1 VPTPSSLS
9 PPPAPLPPPGECG
22 LDFNRNFSPPDV
34 QIAWF
39 ERQVA
44 LAMELR
50 KPLFM
55 HCRDAGAKFA
65 EVLRAAADAR
75 ARGGGGGGGGSGA
88 AGAANGSGAADG
100 SSAANGGVSSSGAVE
115 LGVPGV
121 LHCFT
126 GSGSELAECLDLGLH
141 IGITGWVCDDRPER
155 GGAELAALLPTIP
168 PGRLM
173 IETDAPYLVPRS
185 IKPSKAR
192 PHRNEPCLLPHVL
205 SAVAAARGEG
215 EAEVAARATRAAG
228 AFFQLPSSVWTALR

>member
-1 VPTPSSLS
+1 L
-9 PPPAPLPPPGECG
+9 PLPGECG

-34 QIAWF
+34 QIDWF

-55 HCRDAGAKFA
+55 HCRDAGEKFA
-65 EVLRAAADAR
+65 EILRAAGAR
-75 ARGGGGGGGGSGA
+75 A
-88 AGAANGSGAADG
+88 AGAGAGTG
-100 SSAANGGVSSSGAVE
+100 SSTDGGSANSGGDGGAGVAAGTVH

-126 GSGSELAECLDLGLH
+126 GSGAELRECLDLGLH
-141 IGITGWVCDDRPER
+141 IGITGWICDDRPER

-173 IETDAPYLVPRS
+173 IETDAPYLVPRTL
-185 IKPSKAR
+185 KPSKAR

-205 SAVAAARGEG
+205 AAAAAACGET
-215 EAEVAARATRAAG
+215 EAVLAARTTRVAG
-228 AFFQLPSSVWTALR
+228 SFFQLPSSVWTALR